1 LKFEILIINLLQA
14 YENLKQI
21 LDNGIQRW
29 QYGIVVD
36 EKDGDEMQG
45 DEMHKIMKYFSL
57 LTFDGDHIC
66 HVTME
71 VTTIVMKCNVN

>member
-1 LKFEILIINLLQA
+1 MLITNLLQA
-14 YENLKQI
+14 YENSKQT

-36 EKDGDEMQG
+36 EKDSDKMQG
-45 DEMHKIMKYFSL
+45 DEMNMTMKYFSL
-57 LTFDGDHIC
+57 LIFNGDHIC

-71 VTTIVMKCNVN
+71 VMTIVMKCNVSG

>member
-1 LKFEILIINLLQA
+1 LKFEILITNLLQT
-14 YENLKQI
+14 YENLKQT

-36 EKDGDEMQG
+36 EKDGDKMRG
-45 DEMHKIMKYFSL
+45 DEMHLTMKYFSL
-57 LTFDGDHIC
+57 LTFDGNRIC

-71 VTTIVMKCNVN
+71 VMTIVMKSNVS